1 MQNAWQATAFT
12 SITKIFQCGLL
23 SLTLLV
29 ATAAHSQEWLY
40 TVRPGDNLWSVST
53 EHLIHT
59 DYWSRLQALN
69 GVADPMRLPPGMK
82 LRIPIAWLKR
92 LPAKAQVL
100 SVQGEARAVIAATGQ
115 TVSVNAGRLLQTG
128 DTLLTGPGSTVSL
141 EFGDGSRVLL
151 QADSELRMEAL
162 NAYGPTRFVNTR
174 IRLQQGRL
182 ESQVTP
188 RADSGPRY
196 EISTPA
202 AASTVRGTRYRIG
215 MDPATDTARTEVVEG
230 VVAFR
235 GVQTTRTV
243 HQGFGALAEIGQ
255 APLPPTPL
263 LPPPQLVELPSVV
276 TRLPVQL
283 GFFPAPG
290 AVAYRAQV
298 APTDPR
304 QTVLLDTILPAL
316 PADKPGAPKSGA
328 LAAPEALTL
337 LLGPVGTNWPEG
349 DYMARI
355 RGIDDKGLEGF
366 DAQHRFRFRA
376 LPEQGAKEDDENKY
390 IYR

>member
-1 MQNAWQATAFT
+1 MQIAWPATATPYATNLFR
-12 SITKIFQCGLL
+12 SGLL
-23 SLTLLV
+23 SLTLLA

-40 TVRPGDNLWSVST
+40 TVRPGDNLWSIST
-53 EHLIHT
+53 DYLIHT
-59 DYWSRLQALN
+59 DYWSRLQTLN

-92 LPAKAQVL
+92 LPAKVRVL
-100 SVQGEARAVIAATGQ
+100 SVQGEAHVVIAT
-115 TVSVNAGRLLQTG
+115 TDRMIPVSPGRLLQTG
-128 DTLLTGPGSTVSL
+128 DTLLTGPNSTVSL

-188 RADSGPRY
+188 RTESGPRY
-196 EISTPA
+196 EILTPA

-235 GVQTTRTV
+235 GGQTTRTV
-243 HQGFGALAEIGQ
+243 NQGFGTLAEIGQ
-255 APLPPTPL
+255 APLLPLPL
-263 LPPPQLVELPSVV
+263 LPPPKIAELSSVV
-276 TRLPVQL
+276 ARLPVQL
-283 GFFPAPG
+283 SFFPVEG
-290 AVAYRAQV
+290 AVAYRTQI
-298 APTDPR
+298 APTDSR
-304 QTVLLDTILPAL
+304 QTVLLDTVLPAL
-316 PADKPGAPKSGA
+316 PADRPGAPASGNR
-328 LAAPEALTL
+328 AAAQALTL
-337 LLGPVGTNWPEG
+337 LLSPVGSNLLAG
-349 DYMARI
+349 DYVARI

-366 DAQHRFRFRA
+366 DAQYRFHFQA
-376 LPEQGAKEDDENKY
+376 LSGQDPEEDENRY
-390 IYR
+390 IYK